1 MEGGFFMEVVV
12 SFVNK
17 VGAWC
22 GSVSG
27 FLTILILLITV
38 GRIVLTS
45 LREKYGKDSTRYR
58 LLKGLP
64 TLVCAIY
71 IINMIGYFCKK
82 VTAGFGSAVGAVLAT
97 SWIVI
102 SLWVV
107 AYLIL
112 MGLSFATDAIFF
124 SLVSTALAII
134 GSYAIW
140 HNVPATIVVAVI
152 TVVIES
158 VLWECGID
166 DFFPHFERKS
176 ESKRKHSLLFGLL
189 WLGSLVIAYLA
200 GEYSLIPRLIQYLN
214 EKVNKKNATH
224 TDDGSAAENGTIVA
238 HQQD

>member
-1 MEGGFFMEVVV
+1 MEVVV

-27 FLTILILLITV
+27 FLTILILLITA
-38 GRIVLTS
+38 GRIILTS
-45 LREKYGKDSTRYR
+45 LREKHGKDSTRYR

-64 TLVCAIY
+64 TLVCVIY
-71 IINMIGYFCKK
+71 VINMIGYFCKK
-82 VTAGFGSAVGAVLAT
+82 ATAGFGSAVGSVIGAVLAT

-112 MGLSFATDAIFF
+112 MGLSFATETIFF
-124 SLVSTALAII
+124 SLVGTALAII

-140 HNVPATIVVAVI
+140 HNGFATFMVALI
-152 TVVIES
+152 TVVIEGGF
-158 VLWECGID
+158 LACGID

-176 ESKRKHSLLFGLL
+176 ESERKHSLLFGLL
-189 WLGSLVIAYLA
+189 WLGSLVIAYFA

-224 TDDGSAAENGTIVA
+224 TDDNSAAENGTVVA

>member
-1 MEGGFFMEVVV
+1 
-12 SFVNK
+12 
-17 VGAWC
+17 
-22 GSVSG
+22 
-27 FLTILILLITV
+27 
-38 GRIVLTS
+38 
-45 LREKYGKDSTRYR
+45 
-58 LLKGLP
+58 
-64 TLVCAIY
+64 
-71 IINMIGYFCKK
+71 MIGYFCKK
-82 VTAGFGSAVGAVLAT
+82 ATAGFGSAVGAVLAT

-112 MGLSFATDAIFF
+112 MGLSFATGAIFF
-124 SLVSTALAII
+124 SLVGTALAII

-140 HNVPATIVVAVI
+140 HNIPATIVVAVI
-152 TVVIES
+152 TIVIEGA
-158 VLWECGID
+158 LLECGID

-224 TDDGSAAENGTIVA
+224 TDDGSAAENGMVVT